1 MENKTAAGASSTG
14 PNTQVRPPMNTG
26 DGVGGIRYFDSYK
39 RADERE
45 AVPGFFFS
53 FIHGPNST
61 FAVYK
66 TAEGKGRNLP
76 VNINRHSE
84 ETAVVVKGSMLFKGG
99 YNGEFE
105 RVLHVGDAVVI
116 PAGVPHSGIFGWDS
130 DEETIL
136 ISTFTEKYLEYGP
149 DDVENVTPEFKKKV
163 SDIKADMPI
172 AETPAVKA
180 MKDAPKVT
188 WSLADLPKP
197 E

>member
-116 PAGVPHSGIFGWDS
+116 PAGVPHSGISVG
-130 DEETIL
+130 IL
-136 ISTFTEKYLEYGP
+136 TKRRS
-149 DDVENVTPEFKKKV
+149 
-163 SDIKADMPI
+163 
-172 AETPAVKA
+172 
-180 MKDAPKVT
+180 
-188 WSLADLPKP
+188 
-197 E
+197 